1 MRPLNITSILVALAI
16 TCVVIAVTASAI
28 NAIAIGEI
36 KTEAQQYNLTH
47 GPAAKFGGSTPV
59 YGIPHV
65 AMLKGKKTFPP
76 ELVPVD

>member
-1 MRPLNITSILVALAI
+1 MRPLNITIILVALAI

-47 GPAAKFGGSTPV
+47 GSAAKPRGSEPG
-59 YGIPHV
+59 YGVRV
-65 AMLKGKKTFPP
+65 AVPPGQKAFPA